1 MTWNEIRSALLR
13 EHYFTGIHKSGLPI
27 YVFPK
32 RLTSVYALFATRYG
46 SVDTTLPLPNGQEV
60 TLPEGTAHFL
70 EHKLFENE
78 DGSDA
83 FAQFSQYGADANAYT
98 TYNRTAY
105 LFSATDHVGE
115 ALRELLTFV
124 THPYFTEKT
133 VKKEQGIIAEEIR
146 EGRDDPWDRCYGNMV
161 RGLYEKNPVR
171 YDVCGSEESIAR
183 ITPELLY
190 DCCRVFYHPS
200 NMALVVCGDVTPELV
215 EEAVDAI
222 LPASKGVSIPARKKI
237 PEEPSTVYR
246 ARVTEQMQVAK
257 PLFAIGFKDPCVSP
271 DPLVRVRRDAAMT
284 LLDEILFSRSGVFYN
299 RLFEEGLLTQSF
311 DAGYSASDTFGF
323 NGLFGESDDPE
334 RVMARLTDY
343 LDEVKREGIDR
354 ETFARCRSV
363 LYADEI
369 RAYNSTDEIANRLL
383 SFVFDGAEIF
393 DYPSLLQSITPEELE
408 SLLEE
413 VYREE
418 YRTLSVILP
427 RSADAE
433 EDPCTN
439 TEKGSLHPAG

>member
-1 MTWNEIRSALLR
+1 MTWNETRSALLR
-13 EHYFTGIHKSGLPI
+13 EHYFFGTHKSGLSV

-32 RLTSVYALFATRYG
+32 KLTTVYALFATRYG
-46 SVDTTLPLPNGQEV
+46 SVDTVLPLQSGQEV
-60 TLPEGTAHFL
+60 SLPEGTAHFL

-105 LFSATDHVGE
+105 LFSATERVGE

-171 YDVCGSEESIAR
+171 FDVCGSEESIAR

-190 DCCRVFYHPS
+190 ECCRVFYHPS
-200 NMALVVCGDVTPELV
+200 TLALVVCGDVTPELV

-222 LPASKGVSIPARKKI
+222 LPASESVSIPVRKI
-237 PEEPSTVYR
+237 PEEPSTAYR
-246 ARVTEQMQVAK
+246 ARVSEQMQVAK

-271 DPLVRVRRDAAMT
+271 DPLIRIRRDAAMT

-311 DAGYSASDTFGF
+311 DAGYSCSDTFGF
-323 NGLFGESDDPE
+323 NGLFGESEDPE
-334 RVMARLTDY
+334 RVLSRLTDY
-343 LDEVKREGIDR
+343 LDEVKRKGIDR

-369 RAYNSTDEIANRLL
+369 RAYDSTDEIANRLL

-408 SLLEE
+408 RLLDE

-427 RSADAE
+427 RSAEAE
-433 EDPCTN
+433 RVSLEQN
-439 TEKGSLHPAG
+439 EKGSLHRAD

>member
-1 MTWNEIRSALLR
+1 MTWNETRSALLR
-13 EHYFTGIHKSGLPI
+13 EHYFLGTHKSGLSV

-32 RLTSVYALFATRYG
+32 KLTTVYALFATRYG
-46 SVDTTLPLPNGQEV
+46 SVDTVLPLQSGQEV
-60 TLPEGTAHFL
+60 SLPEGTAHFL

-105 LFSATDHVGE
+105 LFSATERVGE

-124 THPYFTEKT
+124 THPYFTEET

-171 YDVCGSEESIAR
+171 FDVCGSEESIAR

-190 DCCRVFYHPS
+190 ECCRVFYHPS
-200 NMALVVCGDVTPELV
+200 NMALVVCGDVTLELV
-215 EEAVDAI
+215 EEAVDAV
-222 LPASKGVSIPARKKI
+222 LPAAQSVSIPVRKKI
-237 PEEPSTVYR
+237 PEEPARAYR
-246 ARVTEQMQVAK
+246 ARVSEQMQVAK

-271 DPLVRVRRDAAMT
+271 DPLIRIRRDAAMT

-311 DAGYSASDTFGF
+311 DAGYSCSDTFGF
-323 NGLFGESDDPE
+323 NGLFGESEDPE
-334 RVMARLTDY
+334 RVLSRLTDY
-343 LDEVKREGIDR
+343 LDEVKRKGIDR

-369 RAYNSTDEIANRLL
+369 RAYDSTDEIANRLL

-393 DYPSLLQSITPEELE
+393 DYPALLQSITPEELE
-408 SLLEE
+408 RLLDE

-427 RSADAE
+427 RSAEAE
-433 EDPCTN
+433 KVSLEQN
-439 TEKGSLHPAG
+439 EKGSLHRAD